1 MKRIISIYT
10 TLGIIFIL
18 ASCNHIQMTESKNYQ
33 SIERDY
39 WPTEG
44 WLVSI
49 PEEENMNSDYLE
61 DMLQYIIDEEYS
73 VDSILLI
80 RNGYLVFER
89 YFQEYDETVIHEVF
103 SVTKSILSC
112 LIGIAVKENLLELNQ
127 TLVSFFPDRVI
138 DNLDSAKQN
147 ITIEH
152 LLTMSSG
159 LAWIEAI
166 HDSIFFN
173 SEDPVQYV
181 LDRPMDAAPGEIFNY
196 NTGAAHLLSAIL
208 QNVTEQT
215 SLSYAQEKL
224 FVPLGIENI
233 DWDSDP
239 QGIYFSGHGLSLRP
253 RDMAKFGFL
262 YLNNGTWNAEQIISE
277 NWVSTSRTKYNY
289 TAEAFDYGY
298 LWWLYPQYDS
308 YSAEGFLGQI
318 IHVFPEYDLIAIV
331 TSSSFR
337 THTLVPTLISD
348 YILPS
353 LNEYPYTPTP
363 TTAITTENTS
373 LAIISVAF
381 TVALLWIK
389 IFEKSRKK
397 MK

>member
-1 MKRIISIYT
+1 MKRTISTYVTISII
-10 TLGIIFIL
+10 LIL
-18 ASCNHIQMTESKNYQ
+18 ASCNFQMIESINYQ
-33 SIERDY
+33 SVERDY
-39 WPTEG
+39 WPTNG
-44 WLVSI
+44 WEVST
-49 PEEENMNSDYLE
+49 PEEENMNSQYLE
-61 DMLQYIIDEEYS
+61 SMLQYIIDEEHS

-89 YFQEYDETVIHEVF
+89 YFQEYNETAIHQVY
-103 SVTKSILSC
+103 SVTKSIMSC
-112 LIGIAVKENLLELNQ
+112 LIGIAVEENLLTVNQ
-127 TLVSFFPDRVI
+127 TLLSFFSDRVI
-138 DNLDSAKQN
+138 ENLDTAKEN
-147 ITIEH
+147 ITVEH

-166 HDSIFFN
+166 HDSIFFT
-173 SEDPVQYV
+173 SEDPVQYL
-181 LDRPMDAAPGEIFNY
+181 LDRPMDTVPGEIFNY

-208 QNVTEQT
+208 QNVTELT
-215 SLSYAQEKL
+215 TLSYAQEKL
-224 FVPLGIENI
+224 FDPLGIENV
-233 DWDSDP
+233 DWDIDP
-239 QGIYFSGHGLSLRP
+239 QGIYFGGHGLSLRP
-253 RDMAKFGFL
+253 QDMAKFGFL

-363 TTAITTENTS
+363 STAITTENTS

-389 IFEKSRKK
+389 IFEKRGNN
-397 MK
+397 